1 MENKVNR
8 ILQDKINSLSTQEL
22 EALGQSYI
30 GRYAL
35 VLYNQMFIVS
45 KIIIYSTFV
54 YSNGVDLND
63 EERDI
68 RIGDKTLYFTL
79 EKGEMFKLI
88 DLAVEGDLLNVRQSD
103 GSYSNLTI
111 KELDLTH
118 ILLTDEY
125 GVIPDKLMNFP
136 ISRKRMINAMLMG
149 IGWLENRGLPQM
161 PTQQAPAPTFTGN
174 SSKILNYLQV
184 PQQVSDNFPED
195 IKEFVAIIE
204 GSQEIYSESVDSNQ
218 KEKLAELIVTWM
230 RQLMEFLQ
238 TQNLGIY
245 GNMNVKLEQQTLPK
259 SDVHTLPP
267 TPQPPTPPQTP
278 PPAPPQRKPRTPKPK
293 PEPPAPPTPPEPP
306 TPSQHEHKPPFT
318 KEELED
324 AIASAEIM
332 AEIGDEDGIKDLKD
346 LRSLY
351 NRYYS

>member
-1 MENKVNR
+1 MEDKINR
-8 ILQDKINSLSTQEL
+8 ILQDKINLLSIQEL

-30 GRYAL
+30 GKYAL
-35 VLYNQMFIVS
+35 VLKNQMLIVS

-54 YSNGVDLND
+54 YSNGIDLND

-88 DLAVEGDLLNVRQSD
+88 DLAVEGDLINVRQSD
-103 GSYSNLTI
+103 GYYSNLTI
-111 KELDLTH
+111 KELDETH

-136 ISRKRMINAMLMG
+136 ISRKRMINPMLMG
-149 IGWLENRGLPQM
+149 IGWLKNRGLPQM

-184 PQQVSDNFPED
+184 PQEVSDNFPED

-245 GNMNVKLEQQTLPK
+245 GKMNVKLEQQTLPK
-259 SDVHTLPP
+259 NDIHALPP
-267 TPQPPTPPQTP
+267 TPQPPTQTP
-278 PPAPPQRKPRTPKPK
+278 PPAPPQPKQRTPKPK

>member
-1 MENKVNR
+1 MEDNKVNR
-8 ILQDKINSLSTQEL
+8 ILQDKINLLSKQDL
-22 EALGQSYI
+22 EALGQSYV
-30 GRYAL
+30 GKYAF
-35 VLYNQMFIVS
+35 VLYNKLYKVS
-45 KIIIYSTFV
+45 KIKSYSFDIATQ
-54 YSNGVDLND
+54 NGLPND
-63 EERDI
+63 EDWRD
-68 RIGDKTLYFTL
+68 RKKGDNTIYFTL
-79 EKGEMFKLI
+79 ENDEDWELVDI
-88 DLAVEGDLLNVRQSD
+88 AVVGDTLNVRD
-103 GSYSNLTI
+103 LRGGGYTNLEITFI
-111 KELDLTH
+111 DEKNLDF
-118 ILLTDEY
+118 TDDRSFT
-125 GVIPDKLMNFP
+125 PP
-136 ISRKRMINAMLMG
+136 ISRTRMITPMLMD

-161 PTQQAPAPTFTGN
+161 PTQQAPAPTFTSN

-184 PQQVSDNFPED
+184 PQEVSDNFPED

-245 GNMNVKLEQQTLPK
+245 GKMNVKLEQQTLPK
-259 SDVHTLPP
+259 NDEHTLPP

-278 PPAPPQRKPRTPKPK
+278 PPTPPPTPPHRKPPKPK

-306 TPSQHEHKPPFT
+306 TPPQEEHQPPFT

-332 AEIGDEDGIKDLKD
+332 AEIGDEDGIKDLQD

>member
-1 MENKVNR
+1 MENNTV
-8 ILQDKINSLSTQEL
+8 
-22 EALGQSYI
+22 
-30 GRYAL
+30 
-35 VLYNQMFIVS
+35 
-45 KIIIYSTFV
+45 
-54 YSNGVDLND
+54 
-63 EERDI
+63 
-68 RIGDKTLYFTL
+68 
-79 EKGEMFKLI
+79 
-88 DLAVEGDLLNVRQSD
+88 
-103 GSYSNLTI
+103 
-111 KELDLTH
+111 
-118 ILLTDEY
+118 
-125 GVIPDKLMNFP
+125 P
-136 ISRKRMINAMLMG
+136 I
-149 IGWLENRGLPQM
+149 
-161 PTQQAPAPTFTGN
+161 FTGN

-184 PQQVSDNFPED
+184 PQQVFDNFPED

-245 GNMNVKLEQQTLPK
+245 GKMNVKLEQQTLPQN
-259 SDVHTLPP
+259 DVHALPP
-267 TPQPPTPPQTP
+267 TPQPPTQTP
-278 PPAPPQRKPRTPKPK
+278 PPAPPQPKQRTPKPK

-306 TPSQHEHKPPFT
+306 TPSQQEHQPPFT